1 MKKKLVSI
9 VLMTALAAGTLA
21 GCGGQ
26 GGSGTG
32 DSANVQTGGDA
43 QGSSSD
49 AS

>member
-26 GGSGTG
+26 GGSSAG
-32 DSANVQTGGDA
+32 DSANVQTGGEA
-43 QGSSSD
+43 
-49 AS
+49 